1 MRASGTK
8 ATGFTLI
15 ELLVVIAVIGILAAL
30 LLPAL
35 VRARQEAK
43 RIQCTN
49 NQKQLATTYVLYS
62 ADNNDMLVSNGEY
75 DPPSPVNKLWVQGAF
90 FNPAENT
97 NSTLILDPKYAL
109 FANYVH
115 TDKIY
120 LCPTD
125 RDTVSVFGQTFPK
138 LRSYS
143 LNAYLGWIGD
153 WDTRLSSAYKIFKR
167 QSDLATSMP
176 GGVFLFQD
184 VNSNSICW
192 PYFGVQMAYD
202 SFFNFPGS
210 THNRGGVISFADAHV
225 ERHRWQD
232 PRTVRAY
239 SLDYHRH
246 QDSSP
251 GNTDLAWLR
260 DRTTVHK

>member
-1 MRASGTK
+1 MRASRTK
-8 ATGFTLI
+8 AAAFTLI

-30 LLPAL
+30 LLPSL
-35 VRARQEAK
+35 VRARSQAK
-43 RIQCTN
+43 RVQCTN
-49 NQKQLATTYVLYS
+49 NQKQLATIYVLYS
-62 ADNNDMLVSNGEY
+62 ADNSDWLAANGEY
-75 DPPSPVNKLWVQGAF
+75 DPPSTTHKLWVQGAF
-90 FNPAENT
+90 FNPVENT
-97 NSTLILDPKYAL
+97 NFSLLVDPKYAL
-109 FANYVH
+109 FANYLRN
-115 TDKIY
+115 TKIY

-125 RDTVSVFGQTFPK
+125 RDTVTVFGKTYPK

-143 LNAYLGWIGD
+143 LNAYLGWTGD
-153 WDTRLSSAYKIFKR
+153 WDNRLSSAYKVFKR
-167 QSDLATSMP
+167 QSDLATAMP

-232 PRTVRAY
+232 QRTVNAY

-251 GNTDLAWLR
+251 GNLDIAWLR
-260 DRTTVHK
+260 ERTTVHK